1 MYMSNIILQTSLPLI
16 NIINFIN
23 DFLDTLLEEYCS
35 QHYQE
40 NIENIISDVETIY
53 SQYLTDATLPN
64 II

>member
-16 NIINFIN
+16 NTTNFIN

-40 NIENIISDVETIY
+40 NTENIISDVETIY
-53 SQYLTDATLPN
+53 SQYLIDATLPS